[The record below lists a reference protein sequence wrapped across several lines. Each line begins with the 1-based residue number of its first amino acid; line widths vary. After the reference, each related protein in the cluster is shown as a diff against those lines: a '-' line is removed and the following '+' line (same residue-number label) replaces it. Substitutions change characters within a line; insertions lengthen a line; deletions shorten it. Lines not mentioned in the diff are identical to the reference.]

1 MSWSRRLHR
10 DIRRGLGNAHRYIL
24 WNLGLWRLVD
34 IRTLWLVA
42 VSQFV
47 IVITICVAISAAIAV
62 ASSPPPP
69 PPPTFCP
76 CLANLDKYNVEYNA
90 DGTLRAVVTGKLYK
104 YPTKQ
109 RTRFAVGAS
118 DPVLF
123 FLRGPHPRE
132 SLSVG
137 QGPA

>member
-76 CLANLDKYNVEYNA
+76 CLANLDEYNVEYNA
-90 DGTLRAVVTGKLYK
+90 DGTSARSSLASSTSTQRSNERAS
-104 YPTKQ
+104 
-109 RTRFAVGAS
+109 RSARAIRFS
-118 DPVLF
+118 SF
-123 FLRGPHPRE
+123 
-132 SLSVG
+132 
-137 QGPA
+137 